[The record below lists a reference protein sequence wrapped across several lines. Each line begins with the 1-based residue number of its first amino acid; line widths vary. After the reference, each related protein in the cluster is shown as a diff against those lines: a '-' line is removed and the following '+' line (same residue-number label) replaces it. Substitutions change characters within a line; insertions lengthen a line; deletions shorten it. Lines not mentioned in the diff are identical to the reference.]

1 MYGTVAR
8 VRIKPGT
15 AEQWTALQAEYDDTH
30 IDGFIASYVYRLDV
44 DPDDHYLVVMF
55 RDEASYRAN
64 ASAPD
69 QDARYRK
76 MRDLLAEDPKWHD
89 GEIIWTSAQATE

>member
-15 AEQWTALQAEYDDTH
+15 AEQWTALQTEYDDNH
-30 IDGFIASYVYRLDV
+30 IDGFIASYLYRLDV

-64 ASAPD
+64 ASDPA